1 MQDLI
6 SSRNNF
12 YLTSVV
18 TEDSVLFWSK
28 GQRCFL
34 KLSCTRLKNV
44 Y

>member
-18 TEDSVLFWSK
+18 AEDLVLIWSK
-28 GQRCFL
+28 GQHCVL
-34 KLSCTRLKNV
+34 KLSCTGLKNV